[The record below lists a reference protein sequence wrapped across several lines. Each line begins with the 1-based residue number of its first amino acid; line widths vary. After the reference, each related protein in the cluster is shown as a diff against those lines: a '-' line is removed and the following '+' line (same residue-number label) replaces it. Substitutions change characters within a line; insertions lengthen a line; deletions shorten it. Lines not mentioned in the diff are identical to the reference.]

1 MGANVTILLVED
13 EALLRGAFRTL
24 LEARGYRVREA
35 GTGKEAQELFEAER
49 PDLVLLD
56 IGLPDCDGLEIAREL
71 RRRAGTD
78 AMPIVALTGRSGPE
92 MARECVAAG
101 CADHL
106 VKPIAPRDL
115 VRRIPGWLE
124 RPATGAP
131 AETRA

>member
-1 MGANVTILLVED
+1 MGVTVTILLVED

-24 LEARGYRVREA
+24 LEATGYRVREA
-35 GTGKEAQELFEAER
+35 GTGKEARVIFEAEE

-56 IGLPDCDGLEIAREL
+56 IGLPDCDGLEIAREF
-71 RRRAGTD
+71 RGRAGSGLR
-78 AMPIVALTGRSGPE
+78 IVALTGRSGPDI
-92 MARECVAAG
+92 AQKCIAAG
-101 CADHL
+101 CVDHV

-124 RPATGAP
+124 RPATDAP